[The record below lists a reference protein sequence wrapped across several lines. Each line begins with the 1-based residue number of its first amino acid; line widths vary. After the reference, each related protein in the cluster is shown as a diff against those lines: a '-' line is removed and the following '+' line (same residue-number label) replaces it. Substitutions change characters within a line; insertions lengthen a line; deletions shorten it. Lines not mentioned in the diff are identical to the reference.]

1 MLCRPTGRWVEI
13 QDVIFSVFPNI
24 GHDNDNC
31 GSFYFLFVLCF
42 LIPEIHTEI
51 SVQLSTYCLPPAIH
65 LTAFEP
71 FVVIIPRVSPL
82 FSPFVLP
89 VKQNISGS
97 ILLTGIHR
105 GLIAK

>member
-1 MLCRPTGRWVEI
+1 MLCRPTGGWVEI

-51 SVQLSTYCLPPAIH
+51 SVQLSTHCHPPAIH

-71 FVVIIPRVSPL
+71 FVVSIPRVIPL
-82 FSPFVLP
+82 FFSLCF
-89 VKQNISGS
+89 Q
-97 ILLTGIHR
+97 
-105 GLIAK
+105 